1 MTKLELK
8 KTLDRLDWSQADL
21 AKRMQVTPETVSR
34 WADVPVIVGLYLDAL
49 LDHMTDIDQ
58 LSSTI
63 NARLKQLEATP

>member
-34 WADVPVIVGLYLDAL
+34 WVDVPVIVGLYLYAL
-49 LDHMTDIDQ
+49 LDHMGDIDQ
-58 LSSTI
+58 LSSAI
-63 NARLKQLEATP
+63 NARLKQLESTP